1 MKMRTGVLTMAL
13 AFAATFAFLTLATTS
28 GAGPALDNDGD
39 GLQNN
44 MDNCL
49 SKANASQHD
58 TDRDGYGNNCD
69 ADYDQNGI
77 AGISDFAT
85 WSGSFTKAEGD
96 PGYVDATDGT
106 EPPNQITGIDDFA
119 TWSSFFT
126 LAPGPSGRGCADA
139 TIKINAGDEA
149 CPSRA
154 RLATQAVVS
163 F

>member
-1 MKMRTGVLTMAL
+1 MRTGVLTMAV

-39 GLQNN
+39 GFQNN

-49 SKANASQHD
+49 SKANAAQND
-58 TDRDGYGNNCD
+58 TDRDGIGNACD
-69 ADYDQNGI
+69 ADYDQNGV
-77 AGISDFAT
+77 AGISDFGT
-85 WSGSFTKAEGD
+85 WSASFGLSEGA
-96 PGYVDATDGT
+96 PGYVEATDSSV
-106 EPPNQITGIDDFA
+106 PPNSTTGIDDFGV
-119 TWSSFFT
+119 WSGQFGGP
-126 LAPGPSGRGCADA
+126 PGPSGQGCADA
-139 TIKINAGDEA
+139 TIDILSGDES

>member
-1 MKMRTGVLTMAL
+1 MAL

-49 SKANASQHD
+49 SKSNPSQHD
-58 TDRDGYGNNCD
+58 SDRDGIGNHCD
-69 ADYDQNGI
+69 ADYNQNNV
-77 AGISDFAT
+77 AGIDDFGA
-85 WSGSFTKAEGD
+85 WASSFTLGEGD
-96 PGYVDATDGT
+96 PLYNEHTDGT
-106 EPPNQITGIDDFA
+106 EPPNGVTGIDDFG
-119 TWSSFFT
+119 TWAAQFT
-126 LAPGPSGRGCADA
+126 LAPGPSGRTCADA
-139 TIKINAGDEA
+139 TIAINLGDES

-154 RLATQAVVS
+154 RVGTQEVVS